1 MTLFTPDLSRQDL
14 ELKYATSPSQFAL
27 VGGLRV
33 HYRDTG
39 TKNAQAV
46 VLLHGFGSSLQ
57 TWDEWSS
64 VLERNFRV
72 VRLDIAGFG
81 LTGASPDNNYSD
93 EADVKRLANFL
104 NQIGVQNP
112 ILIGHSMGGRIA
124 WNFASEYP
132 DRVKRLILLAP
143 DGFPVPGQAIGTKPY
158 DAGPIANLI
167 KYFMPKFLVKKSL
180 EPAFFDPSVMNDNL
194 LERYY
199 DLLRAPTV
207 RDAILERMKQT
218 INSDPVPKLKKIT
231 ASTLLLWG
239 ESDRMIPCSN
249 SADYRRVLA
258 FSQSIIMPKAS
269 HLLQE
274 ENAQI
279 SLAHVLEFINSPGP

>member
-1 MTLFTPDLSRQDL
+1 
-14 ELKYATSPSQFAL
+14 
-27 VGGLRV
+27 
-33 HYRDTG
+33 
-39 TKNAQAV
+39 
-46 VLLHGFGSSLQ
+46 
-57 TWDEWSS
+57 
-64 VLERNFRV
+64 
-72 VRLDIAGFG
+72 
-81 LTGASPDNNYSD
+81 
-93 EADVKRLANFL
+93 
-104 NQIGVQNP
+104 
-112 ILIGHSMGGRIA
+112 
-124 WNFASEYP
+124 
-132 DRVKRLILLAP
+132 
-143 DGFPVPGQAIGTKPY
+143 
-158 DAGPIANLI
+158 
-167 KYFMPKFLVKKSL
+167 MPKFLVKKSL